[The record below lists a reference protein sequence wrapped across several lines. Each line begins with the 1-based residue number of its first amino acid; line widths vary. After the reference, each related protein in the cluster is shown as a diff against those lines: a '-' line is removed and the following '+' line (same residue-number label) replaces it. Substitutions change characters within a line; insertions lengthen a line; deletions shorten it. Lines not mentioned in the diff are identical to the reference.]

1 MKKIKLFAV
10 LAILLVVIMS
20 CQTATFSGLQMTKDM
35 DSFVVVKDFETTV
48 TVWEFLGSPGGANLF
63 NVSADAMDEPVF
75 QAVQNEIQKLGGDA
89 AVDITLVQEAT
100 LVDMIIGGVTGSIL
114 APCKVHITG
123 TVVKFAD

>member
-10 LAILLVVIMS
+10 LVILLVVMMS

-48 TVWEFLGSPGGANLF
+48 SVWEFLGTPAGGNLF
-63 NVSADAMDEPVF
+63 NITADAMDDPVF